1 MRLALSRDFAKRSL
15 FAHTWLGLL
24 LGAPMYL
31 VCLTGTLLVYHEEL
45 ARWAEPDV
53 EEFTEFANGA
63 VAAAFNE
70 LFASDAERTSR
81 LTVFLPTE
89 TLPRLRFESQKGG
102 WFMNEDGSIGPQEEG
117 GWLDALQR
125 LHFYLHLP
133 RAWGVVAVS
142 GLGAFLVAL
151 ILSGLFGHRRLFR
164 DAFKLRLGGNR
175 QLAQTDLHNRLS
187 VWGTPFYLMIG
198 ITGAYFGFALIV
210 LGVYADLHAGGDRT
224 AVVQS
229 VFGEAPR
236 IEAGRGP
243 LMIESVLEQ
252 MAVLA
257 PDEAPIRLTVHNADS
272 PDRYL
277 EVRTAL
283 PRRFTH
289 SERYVFTADGRFSHK
304 HGFSDGDAGKQVIY
318 SLYRLHAGQFGE
330 VVTKVFYGL
339 LGLAMTVVCAT
350 GMNIWLAKRRSETVS
365 NDLWAGIVWGAPV
378 ALAVSALAAV
388 CFGIVPVP
396 VFWSSYGLVV
406 GYCLFRRDERSAR
419 RRSQAAGAAALL
431 ALAACHVAV
440 FRSQAAADMAVN
452 TTLAVTAVVLLLLC
466 SSTTRQPGMAQ
477 GRVGPL

>member
-1 MRLALSRDFAKRSL
+1 
-15 FAHTWLGLL
+15 
-24 LGAPMYL
+24 MYL
-31 VCLTGTLLVYHEEL
+31 VCLTGTLLVYNEEL

-53 EEFTEFANGA
+53 QEFTEFANGA
-63 VAAAFNE
+63 VAAAFDE

-89 TLPRLRFESQKGG
+89 ALPRLRFESQKGG
-102 WFMNEDGSIGPQEEG
+102 WFMNEDGSVGPEEKG
-117 GWLDALQR
+117 SWLDALQR

-133 RAWGVVAVS
+133 RAWGVVIVS

-151 ILSGLFGHRRLFR
+151 VLSGLFAHRRLFR

-175 QLAQTDLHNRLS
+175 QLAQTDVHNRLS

-210 LGVYADLHAGGDRT
+210 LGVYADLYSGGDRV

-229 VFGEAPR
+229 VFGEAPG
-236 IEAGRGP
+236 IEAGRGGP
-243 LMIESVLEQ
+243 LMIESVLDQ

-257 PDEAPIRLTVHNADS
+257 PDEAPIRVTVHNADS

-283 PRRFTH
+283 PQRLIH

-330 VVTKVFYGL
+330 AVTKVLYGL
-339 LGLAMTVVCAT
+339 LGLAMTVVSAT
-350 GMNIWLAKRRSETVS
+350 GMNIWLAKRRGETVL
-365 NDLWAGIVWGAPV
+365 NDLWTGIVWGAPV

-388 CFGIVPVP
+388 CFSIGPVR
-396 VFWSSYGLVV
+396 VFWCSYGLVI
-406 GYCLFRRDERSAR
+406 GYCLMQKDEKTAR
-419 RRSQAAGAAALL
+419 RRLQAVGAAALL
-431 ALAACHVAV
+431 VLVICHLAV
-440 FRSQAAADMAVN
+440 FSFEVGIVMSVNMALLVI
-452 TTLAVTAVVLLLLC
+452 AVVLLLLRPSA
-466 SSTTRQPGMAQ
+466 SSTRQARTAQ
-477 GRVGPL
+477 HGPK